1 MTAMRKIHE
10 FKLHGRCH
18 GDNLFRDAVLIGE
31 FTSPSDKTLTV
42 EGFHDGGDM

>member
-1 MTAMRKIHE
+1 
-10 FKLHGRCH
+10 
-18 GDNLFRDAVLIGE
+18 VLIGE